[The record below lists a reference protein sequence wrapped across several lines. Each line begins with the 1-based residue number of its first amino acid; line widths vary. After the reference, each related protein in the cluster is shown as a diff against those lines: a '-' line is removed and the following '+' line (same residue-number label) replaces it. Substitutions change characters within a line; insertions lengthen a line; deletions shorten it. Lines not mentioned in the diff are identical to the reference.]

1 MAALEIET
9 LVPPVFVTVADK
21 DWFEPTVTFPKL
33 KDVGLELSCPGV
45 AVPVP
50 DNDTVRVGFEAL
62 DEIVTVPLAAP
73 VVVGANFTVNVVL
86 CPAFTVSG
94 VLMPLSVNPIP
105 LIVADEIVTFDPP
118 VLVTV
123 ADRDWFDP
131 TVTFPKLRVVGF
143 ELRVPGVV
151 LPVPDSATVR
161 VGFEALEEIVTV
173 PLAVPDVVG
182 ANLTVNVVLWPA
194 FKVSGVVIPLSV

>member
-1 MAALEIET
+1 MLS
-9 LVPPVFVTVADK
+9 VPTAD
-21 DWFEPTVTFPKL
+21 
-33 KDVGLELSCPGV
+33 
-45 AVPVP
+45 VPVP
-50 DNDTVRVGFEAL
+50 ERETVRVGLDAL

-73 VVVGANFTVNVVL
+73 AVVGANFTVNVVL

-94 VLMPLSVNPIP
+94 VLMPLRVNPIP
-105 LIVADEIVTFDPP
+105 LIVAVEIVTLDPP

-131 TVTFPKLRVVGF
+131 SVTFPKLSVVGF

-151 LPVPDSATVR
+151 LPLPDSATVR
-161 VGFEALEEIVTV
+161 VGFEALDKIVTV

-194 FKVSGVVIPLSV
+194 FKVRGVVIPLRV